1 MKTIIG
7 VKERVTIIGP
17 KKERTVIA
25 RVDTG
30 ASKNSIDKS
39 LASQL
44 GLGPI
49 LRYKT
54 IKSAHGIAKR
64 AIILARIKIAG
75 RTFKVYFTLADRKH
89 MKYSVLVGR
98 NLLKRG
104 FLINPNK
111 KLR

>member
-7 VKERVTIIGP
+7 VRERVTIMGP
-17 KKERTVIA
+17 EKERTVIA

-30 ASKNSIDKS
+30 ASKNSIDNT
-39 LASQL
+39 LAKQL
-44 GLGPI
+44 GLGPV

-64 AIILARIKIAG
+64 GIILARIRIAG

-111 KLR
+111 KLK